1 GRELHRILHR
11 RNLQDANADAVRG
24 NAEAHAASRELVL
37 RKEPLQRVGERIR
50 VAHLTCR
57 DDAALEGR
65 ACKLEHLGRAVV
77 VHERG
82 RELRRADAKSDDLGR
97 VAAAAQAR
105 QREARKA
112 RLRQVDLALQTRRRR
127 ALLLLRRLRLLLLLG
142 LLGLLGRLR
151 LLLLLRLPDLLL
163 PDRRRALGRARR
175 AGLRLPRGRDG
186 GDLRRRLL
194 ALPSDADLP
203 RPELRRLEAAA
214 QQVVEERVDDPVEVG
229 RKD

>member
-1 GRELHRILHR
+1 
-11 RNLQDANADAVRG
+11 
-24 NAEAHAASRELVL
+24 
-37 RKEPLQRVGERIR
+37 
-50 VAHLTCR
+50 
-57 DDAALEGR
+57 
-65 ACKLEHLGRAVV
+65 LEHLGRAVV

-142 LLGLLGRLR
+142 LLGLLG
-151 LLLLLRLPDLLL
+151 LLRLPDLLL

-229 RKD
+229 RKDAVLGILGQAREHLAPLLRTVRKLVGVLVEQAVQDLDPPEARLDHDLRRERDGRRRQRSSRRLV